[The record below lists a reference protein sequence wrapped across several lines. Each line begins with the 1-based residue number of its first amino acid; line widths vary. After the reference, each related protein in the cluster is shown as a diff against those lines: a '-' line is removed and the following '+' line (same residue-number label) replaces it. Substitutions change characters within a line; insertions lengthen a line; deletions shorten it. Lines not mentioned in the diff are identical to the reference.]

1 MTRGPER
8 LRLDAALDNADAQ
21 AVGVT
26 GAGGW
31 GDAITKLGD
40 VSKALRDAA
49 ASGLGI
55 GGRTGPAMFEAM
67 QRSADNIDARVT
79 LFVDG
84 QRALQDS
91 AGLIEDIRAKRDAI
105 DTDPA
110 TAPLPD
116 PGSFSDNPEWDDEK
130 RMTEQG
136 KHNAAVNAYQERE
149 ALREQRAREIAEEYD
164 RRYEEPI
171 ATMKKIHGIPDP
183 EEPTTG
189 GGSGGSG
196 GGGGG
201 GIPGGR
207 GTHTGGAYV
216 SGGSGSGGGGT
227 GTGTGGGGGGGGTG
241 PGGGGGGGGGGTG
254 GGYPGGLTPNPP
266 HTSTP
271 GVPVGPGTPVGPG
284 GGSLVPG
291 GTGTAIGVGLGGG
304 ALLGGLAKGGSILGG
319 SIRGLGAGLV
329 PGASQS
335 RPLGGLSRSAVSG
348 TLGRGPVSGV
358 SATGG
363 PAGRGGVGAASSAG
377 RPGSAR
383 TGGTGTRGGARGAA
397 GGSRTG
403 SAGGRGRGK
412 RREDD
417 GPDREFYEDDGSEW
431 IDDEA
436 APGVLD

>member
-8 LRLDAALDNADAQ
+8 LRLDAALDEADAQ

-40 VSKALRDAA
+40 VSKALRQAA

-67 QRSADNIDARVT
+67 QRSADNIDARVA

-84 QRALQDS
+84 QRALHDS
-91 AGLIEDIRAKRDAI
+91 AGLIEDIRTKRDRI

-116 PGSFSDNPEWDDEK
+116 PGSFSDNPEWDDK
-130 RMTEQG
+130 TRLAKQG
-136 KHNAAVNAYQERE
+136 EHASAVNAYHERE
-149 ALREQRAREIAEEYD
+149 ALREQKAREIAEEYD

-183 EEPTTG
+183 EEPTRGDGT

-196 GGGGG
+196 GGT
-201 GIPGGR
+201 PGGR
-207 GTHTGGAYV
+207 GT
-216 SGGSGSGGGGT
+216 GSGGHAQLTHHGT
-227 GTGTGGGGGGGGTG
+227 GYVVDDDGGDGGRGDRDPDVTTHPPKDPIDITCGPWPDLDPSTVG
-241 PGGGGGGGGGGTG
+241 PG
-254 GGYPGGLTPNPP
+254 TPTT
-266 HTSTP
+266 TS
-271 GVPVGPGTPVGPG
+271 PVGPGTIG

-291 GTGTAIGVGLGGG
+291 GTSTAVGVGLGGG
-304 ALLGGLAKGGSILGG
+304 ALLGGLAKGGSFLGS

-383 TGGTGTRGGARGAA
+383 TGGAGTRGGARGAA

-403 SAGGRGRGK
+403 GAGGRGRGK
-412 RREDD
+412 RREGD

-431 IDDEA
+431 LDDEA